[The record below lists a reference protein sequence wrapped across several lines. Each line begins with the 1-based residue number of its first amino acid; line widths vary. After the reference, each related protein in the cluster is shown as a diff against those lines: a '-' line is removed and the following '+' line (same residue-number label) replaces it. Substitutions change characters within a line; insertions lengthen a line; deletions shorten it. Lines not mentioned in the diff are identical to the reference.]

1 MKKILFT
8 LVALAASVGCQREEP
23 FVESE
28 NGQESSGPVFTA
40 QVESFSTE
48 TRTGLDGNSLVWS
61 SADQLAIFQGRD
73 IADKYQVEDESI
85 GSRNGTFS
93 IVANGEG
100 ISSVDFDANIAVYPY
115 EDDLTCTPTIVDG
128 NVTSYTIT
136 GVNIPSVQT
145 YVPGS
150 FSDESF
156 LMAAITNGLNDTG
169 LNFKNLC
176 GILHLQLTGTEKIT
190 SIVLSGRNNEPLSG
204 DATITIPN
212 VGVPSLT
219 MCAEADNGL
228 GTYVYRTIMLDCGE
242 GVQLSEETPTSFFIT
257 VPTSVFLTQDKQ
269 IVQADLFIKGFYL
282 MITDCEGKTQRLDVA
297 NTNNI
302 IGRSYI
308 HTMPE
313 KKVETASSTSM
324 ICQIKDNDIFVRSR
338 NFDGKNDIYWQL
350 KKAHTSNNR
359 FFNISQIWTIPT
371 TNADNSTSGRQFW
384 KSASDDISPI
394 QVWGEHLGGNHGYNC
409 VDKLTVTGHGKTNA
423 DIGSV
428 WTDIKGNSYVLV
440 FVYDAN
446 KLGVVRYN
454 EDMKATGKME
464 CNKKVGDI
472 TSGST
477 TLSHKSGATN
487 TADISIEKQEKEQLW
502 RCSNNH
508 VLKLYV
514 DGIEKNLNVDA
525 VYLGDRVEILAEYDV
540 IFVPAMLDYLIANV
554 GKNTNESQHDEAI
567 QDHYY
572 RLSTRY
578 QFNRNGSLTQYHTYT
593 IYKTFAVGYG
603 GLVQSARL
611 PENDPDIKPVYQV
624 KYIGDP
630 YIYTPDTKYDD
641 LTCHDTENT
650 DYKMYSNTWINA
662 GKVPYRYFQF
672 TDANADKGMCLAYDR
687 SVGWGLNEERLKHI
701 DVKNNGYAGRYRQNT
716 KKMYPAFFCGGTFE
730 KGLSFEGVASRIP
743 LRKHDEDLTA
753 MGWYW
758 LGDDI
763 VLMIDSHK
771 AVDKDIF
778 LPAYMNGMQIEVLD
792 KTGSVECVQTHISDR
807 KLRYNT
813 NGSPKDYLV
822 VKLSK

>member
-8 LVALAASVGCQREEP
+8 LAALAASVGCQREEP

-40 QVESFSTE
+40 QVEAFSTE

-73 IADKYQVEDESI
+73 IADKYQVEEECI

-136 GVNIPSVQT
+136 GVTIPSVQT

-212 VGVPSLT
+212 GGVPSLT

-269 IVQADLFIKGFYL
+269 IVQADLFKKGFYL

-350 KKAHTSNNR
+350 KKEYTSNNG

-384 KSASDDISPI
+384 KTAGDDICPI
-394 QVWGEHLGGNHGYNC
+394 QVWGEHVGGNHGYNC

-428 WTDIKGNSYVLV
+428 WKDSDNNTYVLV

-446 KLGVVRYN
+446 TLGMVRYN
-454 EDMKATGKME
+454 EDMKAAGKME
-464 CNKKVGDI
+464 SKKGVAG
-472 TSGST
+472 T

-487 TADISIEKQEKEQLW
+487 AADISIKSQKKEQLW

-514 DGIEKNLNVDA
+514 DGIEKDLNADA

-540 IFVPAMLDYLIANV
+540 IFVPAMLDYLMANV
-554 GKNTNESQHDEAI
+554 GNNTNDSQHDEAI

-578 QFNRNGSLTQYHTYT
+578 QFNRNGSVSQYCKYT
-593 IYKTFAVGYG
+593 ICKTFEVGYG
-603 GLVQSARL
+603 GLVQSAIL
-611 PENDPDIKPVYQV
+611 PENDPDIKPTYHV
-624 KYIGDP
+624 KYIGPP
-630 YIYTPDTKYDD
+630 YIYTPDTCYDH
-641 LTCHDTENT
+641 LICHDSQINSDEGNF
-650 DYKMYSNTWINA
+650 KMYQSTWNDPA
-662 GKVPYRYFQF
+662 KVPYRYYQF
-672 TDANADKGMCLAYDR
+672 TDDKADKGMCLAYDR
-687 SVGWGLNEERLKHI
+687 SIGWGRNEERLEHI
-701 DVKNNGYAGRYRQNT
+701 VVAENGYAGRYRWDT
-716 KKMYPAFFCGGTFE
+716 KKMYPAFFCEGILE
-730 KGLSFEGVASRIP
+730 AGLEFEGLASRIP
-743 LRKHDEDLTA
+743 LRKYDKDLTA

-813 NGSPKDYLV
+813 NGSTKDYLV

>member
-40 QVESFSTE
+40 QVEAFSTE

-115 EDDLTCTPTIVDG
+115 EDNLTCTPTIVDG

-136 GVNIPSVQT
+136 GVTIPSVQT

-150 FSDESF
+150 FSEESF

-176 GILHLQLTGTEKIT
+176 GILHLQLTGTANVKSIEICGNDNEK
-190 SIVLSGRNNEPLSG
+190 LSG
-204 DATITIPN
+204 DATITISK
-212 VGVPSLT
+212 GAAPSLE
-219 MCAEADNGL
+219 MSESA
-228 GTYVYRTIMLDCGE
+228 GTTVLLDCGE
-242 GVQLSEETPTSFFIT
+242 GVQLSENEETLFYIT
-257 VPTSVFLTQDKQ
+257 VPPTAFE
-269 IVQADLFIKGFYL
+269 KGFH
-282 MITDCEGKTQRLDVA
+282 MVVKDVDGRIDRVATIEGNSV
-297 NTNNI
+297 
-302 IGRSYI
+302 GRSYI
-308 HTMPE
+308 HTMPNILT
-313 KKVETASSTSM
+313 ETEEPSM
-324 ICQIKDNDIFVRSR
+324 ICYINGNYIYVRAKS
-338 NFDGKNDIYWQL
+338 FDDQNDIYWMTE
-350 KKAHTSNNR
+350 KISKSYNG
-359 FFNISQIWTIPT
+359 FFNLRSISTCPT
-371 TNADNSTSGRQFW
+371 TNADNKPTANNKLW
-384 KSASDDISPI
+384 KSTSDDICPI
-394 QVWGEHLGGNHGYNC
+394 QVWGEHVGGNHGYNC
-409 VDKLTVTGHGKTNA
+409 VDKLTVPDHGKTDA

-428 WTDIKGNSYVLV
+428 WTDSGGNTYVLV

-446 KLGVVRYN
+446 TLGVVRYN
-454 EDMKATGKME
+454 EEMKTTGKME
-464 CNKKVGDI
+464 CKAGVD
-472 TSGST
+472 TP
-477 TLSHKSGATN
+477 LSHKSGATN
-487 TADISIEKQEKEQLW
+487 TAAISVKSQSKEQL
-502 RCSNNH
+502 RICSNNH
-508 VLKLYV
+508 SLKLYV
-514 DGIEKNLNVDA
+514 DGIEKDLNTNA
-525 VYLGDRVEILAEYDV
+525 IYHGDRIEFLAVYDV
-540 IFVPAMLDYLIANV
+540 IFVPAMLEYLMANV
-554 GKNTNESQHDEAI
+554 GKNTKDSQHDEKI

-578 QFNRNGSLTQYHTYT
+578 QFNRNGSITQYHTYT
-593 IYKTFAVGYG
+593 IYKTFDVGYG
-603 GLVQSARL
+603 GLVQSGRFA
-611 PENDPDIKPVYQV
+611 ENDPKNTS
-624 KYIGDP
+624 YIGNP
-630 YIYTPDTKYDD
+630 YIYTPDTIYDD
-641 LTCHDTENT
+641 LICHNTTDTE
-650 DYKMYSNTWINA
+650 YKMFQNTWRDSN
-662 GKVPYRYFQF
+662 KVPYRYFQF
-672 TDANADKGMCLAYDR
+672 SDDKADKGMCLAYDR

-716 KKMYPAFFCGGTFE
+716 KKMYPAFFCGGGF
-730 KGLSFEGVASRIP
+730 KAGLSFDGVACRIP

-792 KTGSVECVQTHISDR
+792 RTGSVECVQSHISDR

-813 NGSPKDYLV
+813 NGSTKDYLV
-822 VKLSK
+822 LKLSK